1 MLSEHKQIKKPAKS
15 HHLSINDHYTFQE
28 KLWVVSGG
36 LVTVGTNIYLSQS
49 TKTTYASSVSPPCFT
64 LCLNPSPTPFSSS
77 LSTQIKSASISKTKE
92 NPFSSS
98 PSFIF
103 VSIFSLSIFL
113 NSVVSIFDAFSSKD
127 RVGTVLQLQ
136 VLSLA
141 LLFLLYSALGLLN
154 NKKGSYFWPDPV
166 LELVLL
172 LAFVEE
178 FLLYYLQRKDTSGIE
193 NRYFDPLC
201 VPIAI
206 CVVSTMLELRS
217 NRSIYS
223 KSVRGIG
230 LILHGTWFVQM
241 GFSFY
246 TNLMVHG
253 CSLHEKSR
261 GDYTIKCRSHPDYHR
276 ARFIATL
283 QFNCHLAL
291 LVVLVVGMLSL
302 IGKRN
307 GVVVGASGD
316 GLRYKPLGAEIQ
328 LMDSNGGNFTL
339 DSDDDLDSGIKEEDG
354 FLKTIGTISRFK
366 PNKSNVPLD
375 GRYPHVSHTRS
386 PKIVERY

>member
-1 MLSEHKQIKKPAKS
+1 KPPIS
-15 HHLSINDHYTFQE
+15 NPSLLPRLD
-28 KLWVVSGG
+28 
-36 LVTVGTNIYLSQS
+36 
-49 TKTTYASSVSPPCFT
+49 ASSVSPPCFT

-154 NKKGSYFWPDPV
+154 NKKG
-166 LELVLL
+166 
-172 LAFVEE
+172 
-178 FLLYYLQRKDTSGIE
+178 
-193 NRYFDPLC
+193 
-201 VPIAI
+201 
-206 CVVSTMLELRS
+206 
-217 NRSIYS
+217 
-223 KSVRGIG
+223 
-230 LILHGTWFVQM
+230 
-241 GFSFY
+241 
-246 TNLMVHG
+246 
-253 CSLHEKSR
+253 
-261 GDYTIKCRSHPDYHR
+261 
-276 ARFIATL
+276 
-283 QFNCHLAL
+283 
-291 LVVLVVGMLSL
+291 
-302 IGKRN
+302 
-307 GVVVGASGD
+307 D

-354 FLKTIGTISRFK
+354 LVKE
-366 PNKSNVPLD
+366 KSAVVELGGN
-375 GRYPHVSHTRS
+375 GHASHVRGKHLVVSFG
-386 PKIVERY
+386 